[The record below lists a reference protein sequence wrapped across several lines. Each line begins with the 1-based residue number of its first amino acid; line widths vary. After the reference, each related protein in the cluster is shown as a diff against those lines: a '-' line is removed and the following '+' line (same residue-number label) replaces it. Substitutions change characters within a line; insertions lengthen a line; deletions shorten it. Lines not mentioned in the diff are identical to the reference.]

1 MKQKRPEPT
10 FKTMVRLKDGSAVP
24 YEALNDKE
32 KCQLANILNEKIIRC
47 YAREIGCEVSITYKN
62 DMPTELDYIAIK
74 ERAKAN
80 GFAVEEA
87 PENISRGTA

>member
-10 FKTMVRLKDGSAVP
+10 FKTMVRLRDGSAVP
-24 YEALNDKE
+24 YEVLNDKE

-47 YAREIGCEVSITYKN
+47 IARDIGCEVSITRPS
-62 DMPTELDYIAIK
+62 DMPMELDYMSIK

-80 GFAVEEA
+80 GFVVEEPA
-87 PENISRGTA
+87 ENISRGTA